1 MAENLIPLKRYLSG
15 QDVFQNIGFLQG
27 DQSTIL
33 SKLFLKEFR
42 SSISTFKD
50 QSFYAFKLVAYK
62 RIAIEISG
70 TDGLA
75 LVPRSPAIF
84 YSWLR
89 IKFIFYLTLSLDRN
103 GMNDLP
109 WMSKK
114 ILLPAQD
121 PADDATGQTHHGG

>member
-33 SKLFLKEFR
+33 SKLFLKELR
-42 SSISTFKD
+42 SSVSSFKD

-70 TDGLA
+70 IDGLA

-103 GMNDLP
+103 TINDL
-109 WMSKK
+109 
-114 ILLPAQD
+114 LPTQY